1 MSLYRL
7 VDTASNKDSFLN
19 IQSYIDFASCYLEFI
34 SNPSNIQAVIISQ
47 NENHYQF
54 IQYKGDCYFN
64 VTRPLNSNLMMSV
77 EEFEESKDNFLS
89 LISNI
94 RDENNDLPEF
104 RRLLNNF
111 IYTLQQSIGS
121 ALDALPASRANTAR
135 KLNGDLF
142 ERLIRLLLIEI
153 GLECSSGVIYIPVK
167 IGSEVAFNMQY
178 QHDLIIKSNDE
189 IKAIGSVKTTSK
201 DRLDKIF
208 VDKFL
213 YNKLTDTTIPHFAVF
228 LNDVQRKKTKAE
240 SQYGINTTFLSGH
253 FKGYTIKLN
262 PLDGVYYCDI
272 RPNMISEPILSA
284 NIKTL
289 DRLLF
294 NDIWDFI

>member
-1 MSLYRL
+1 MTLYRL

-54 IQYKGDCYFN
+54 IQYKGDGTFN

-94 RDENNDLPEF
+94 RDENNDLPKF

-121 ALDALPASRANTAR
+121 ALDALPASRETQPENLMGIYL
-135 KLNGDLF
+135 KDL
-142 ERLIRLLLIEI
+142 
-153 GLECSSGVIYIPVK
+153 
-167 IGSEVAFNMQY
+167 
-178 QHDLIIKSNDE
+178 
-189 IKAIGSVKTTSK
+189 
-201 DRLDKIF
+201 LDF
-208 VDKFL
+208 
-213 YNKLTDTTIPHFAVF
+213 Y
-228 LNDVQRKKTKAE
+228 
-240 SQYGINTTFLSGH
+240 
-253 FKGYTIKLN
+253 
-262 PLDGVYYCDI
+262 
-272 RPNMISEPILSA
+272 
-284 NIKTL
+284 
-289 DRLLF
+289 
-294 NDIWDFI
+294 